1 MIMRRFSVPVS
12 RPLMALKAT
21 IHKAQLQISDM
32 DRHVYGDH
40 HLTVARHPSETD
52 ERMMLRILAYALYQ
66 PENDLRGKL
75 EFTKG
80 LSEADDADLWQI
92 DLTGE
97 VVHWVELGQPDE
109 RRLRQIQGRS
119 ELVTV
124 LSYASSTPVWWA
136 GIQNKL
142 TRSPKLAVWQ
152 IPADQSQ
159 ALAQLAER
167 SMQWQVSIQDGTAY
181 VTTDKGA
188 VEVTPQLLKGRDQ

>member
-1 MIMRRFSVPVS
+1 
-12 RPLMALKAT
+12 MALKAT

-40 HLTVARHPSETD
+40 NLTVARHPSETD

-66 PENDLRGKL
+66 PQDDLRGRL

-119 ELVTV
+119 EQVTV

-142 TRSPKLAVWQ
+142 LRTPKLAVWQ

-159 ALAQLAER
+159 ALAALAER

-188 VEVTPQLLKGRDQ
+188 VEVTPQLLKDREH